1 MVVISYMADGDG
13 VCRRDT
19 HNAQCYYE
27 GLYLYK
33 YTRTTQ
39 CVVRATMYFRKEKA
53 KLDCSPFC
61 Y

>member
-13 VCRRDT
+13 VCRDT

-33 YTRTTQ
+33 YTRND
-39 CVVRATMYFRKEKA
+39 TMCCPSYYVLQKGESEIR
-53 KLDCSPFC
+53 LSPF
-61 Y
+61 YY